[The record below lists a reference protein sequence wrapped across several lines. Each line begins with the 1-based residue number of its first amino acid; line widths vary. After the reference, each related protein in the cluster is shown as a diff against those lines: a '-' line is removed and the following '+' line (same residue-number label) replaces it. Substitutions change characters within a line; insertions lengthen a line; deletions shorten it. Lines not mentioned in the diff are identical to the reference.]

1 MNDMTIY
8 ILLFFLHTIISLL
21 IGQWL
26 YSRFS
31 VDHEQAQ
38 VWRLLGILFAFFM
51 PVYGAIGIFF
61 IYIALKHKRK
71 TGIKTATEHLD
82 LHMVKDR
89 LTKKAEDTT
98 LMGIDWQEEKEIQPL
113 VDAIS
118 DVDHELRKGAVAAL
132 AEKRD
137 PKSIKVLA
145 DSLENTVLEVR
156 YYAVEALAKIS
167 KSYAD
172 RIIEL
177 QAKLEKYPESLENIV
192 ELSNCYYEYAISNVE
207 DENLSEYYLTHASE
221 QIQKALKI
229 KNDDVKLLLQYG
241 DILTRM
247 DKYEDALEVLNKV
260 LTFDKKNMDVLIRL
274 ADIHFKMGSIREVK
288 TITKQIR
295 FLYAKIPS
303 EIQQAIN
310 VWQ

>member
-1 MNDMTIY
+1 MTIY
-8 ILLFFLHTIISLL
+8 ILLFFLHTIISLS

-38 VWRLLGILFAFFM
+38 VWRLLGILFSFFM
-51 PVYGAIGIFF
+51 PVYGAIGIFI
-61 IYIALKHKRK
+61 IYLVLKHKSKTRK
-71 TGIKTATEHLD
+71 RTETDHLD
-82 LHMVKDR
+82 HHMVKDR
-89 LTKKAEDTT
+89 ISAKAEDTT
-98 LMGIDWQEEKEIQPL
+98 LIGIDWQEEKEIQPL
-113 VDAIS
+113 VDALS
-118 DVDHELRKGAVAAL
+118 DIDHELRKGAVVAL

-137 PKSIKVLA
+137 PQSIKVLA

-177 QAKLEKYPESLENIV
+177 QDKLEKNPASVENIV
-192 ELSNCYYEYAISNVE
+192 ELANCYFEYATSNVE
-207 DENLSEYYLTHASE
+207 DENLSEYYLTHARD
-221 QIQKALKI
+221 QLQKALKI
-229 KNDDVKLLLQYG
+229 KSDDAKLLLKYG

-247 DKYEDALEVLNKV
+247 DKYEDALKVLNKV
-260 LTFDKKNMDVLIRL
+260 LTFDQKNIDVLIRL
-274 ADIHFKMGSIREVK
+274 ADIHFKMGSIKEVK
-288 TITKQIR
+288 IITKRIR
-295 FLYAKIPS
+295 FLYTKIPN